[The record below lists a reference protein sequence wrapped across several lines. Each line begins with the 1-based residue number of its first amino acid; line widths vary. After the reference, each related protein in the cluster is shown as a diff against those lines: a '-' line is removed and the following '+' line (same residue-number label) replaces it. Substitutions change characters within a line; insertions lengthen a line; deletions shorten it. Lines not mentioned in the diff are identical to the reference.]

1 MDNYQF
7 YHFDNKTICIITDI
21 NTGEKFVGEANWDGT
36 GTYNQA
42 VGESIAQKRAIIN
55 SLRTYRESARLQYK
69 NLQIMLTDMAQRKNY
84 DPKSYEV
91 KQIKKLM
98 WDQKAT
104 VDELNSFIRQDKKA
118 LHYYIGVRCK

>member
-1 MDNYQF
+1 MDNYQ
-7 YHFDNKTICIITDI
+7 YYYFDNKTICIITDI
-21 NTGEKFVGEANWDGT
+21 NTGEKFVGEATWDGT

-42 VGESIAQKRAIIN
+42 IGENIASKRAIIN
-55 SLRTYRESARLQYK
+55 SLRTYREAARLQYK
-69 NLQIMLTDMAQRKNY
+69 NLQIMLTDMAQRKDF

-104 VDELNSFIRQDKKA
+104 INELNSFIRQDKNA
-118 LHYYIGVRCK
+118 LHFYIGVRCK